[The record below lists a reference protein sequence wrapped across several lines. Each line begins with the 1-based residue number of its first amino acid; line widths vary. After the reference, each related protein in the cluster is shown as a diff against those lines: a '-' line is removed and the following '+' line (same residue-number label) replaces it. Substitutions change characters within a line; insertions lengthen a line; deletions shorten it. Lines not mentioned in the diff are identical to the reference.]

1 MPLKSKLTIASIF
14 IIGLCGSLLIAYST
28 RWGPWVFSDSTGY
41 IASAR
46 NLLAG
51 HGLGLFGASGAFHP
65 LTLHPPFF
73 SLLLGF
79 FGWIGIDL
87 LAAARWLNVI
97 LFGLTISLVGTTI
110 FLLTHSSW
118 LSIICSIVILS
129 MTDLIDIYSGAM
141 SEPLFIFTG
150 LLSISLVLWFLR
162 NNRYLVLVAAAVA
175 VGLSII
181 TRYAGVAF
189 MIAGMAG
196 LLILSTK
203 HWKNRLIDILIYGSI
218 GSLPVVA
225 WRIWLN
231 SQTAD
236 DHLFQK
242 VTNLGEQLANFRLSV
257 MEIFWSWLP
266 FTSLL
271 PAYSYNQA
279 RNYLIIAFILLCLI
293 TSLAIWKMR
302 KNNGKVT
309 DTSNGLTYAGLLI
322 VFAIAYL
329 IILLVSYLLTLP
341 TPDLINRTLLPVH
354 LALIVSVF
362 LLLFFI
368 IRTWSSNKWLTLIP
382 ILLALGIFISYM
394 HDSVDIVNR
403 YHQNGAGYTD
413 RYWQASQTIRTIE
426 QLPSNIPLISNES
439 AAVLFY
445 TNRPAYDV
453 IELVGDQPQAFI
465 RYGDDPTD
473 PAQIKFRENGAAL
486 ALFNSSIWQ
495 FKRLYGDEA
504 AKRMEN
510 FTRGLYLYAQ
520 LEDGAIY
527 FYKSPG
533 K

>member
-1 MPLKSKLTIASIF
+1 MPIKNKLTIASIF
-14 IIGLCGSLLIAYST
+14 FIGLCGSLLIAYTT

-46 NLLAG
+46 NLIAG

-110 FLLTHSSW
+110 FALTHSSW
-118 LSIICSIVILS
+118 LSIICSIIILS

-162 NNRYLVLVAAAVA
+162 NNRFLVLIAAAIA

-181 TRYAGVAF
+181 TRYAGIAF
-189 MIAGMAG
+189 MIAGISA
-196 LLILSTK
+196 LLVLSSK
-203 HWKNRLIDILIYGSI
+203 NWKNRIIDLLIYGSI
-218 GSLPVVA
+218 GSLPVIA

-236 DHLFQK
+236 DHLLQK
-242 VTNLGEQLANFRLSV
+242 VTSLGDQLTNFRLSV

-271 PAYSYNQA
+271 PHYSYNQA
-279 RNYLIIAFILLCLI
+279 RNYLIIALILLFLI
-293 TSLAIWKMR
+293 TGLAIWNMR
-302 KNNGKVT
+302 KNNIKIT
-309 DTSNGLTYAGLLI
+309 DTSNGLPYAGLLI
-322 VFAIAYL
+322 VFAISYL
-329 IILLVSYLLTLP
+329 IILLFSYVFTLP

-354 LALIVSVF
+354 LALLVSVF

-368 IRTWSSNKWLTLIP
+368 IRAWSSNKWFSLIP

-394 HDSVDIVNR
+394 HDSMDIAKQ

-413 RYWQASQTIRTIE
+413 RFWQASQMIRTIE
-426 QLPSNIPLISNES
+426 QLSSKIPLISNES

-453 IELVGDQPQAFI
+453 IELAADKPQAFT
-465 RYGDDPTD
+465 RYGEDPT
-473 PAQIKFRENGAAL
+473 
-486 ALFNSSIWQ
+486 
-495 FKRLYGDEA
+495 YGDEA
-504 AKRMEN
+504 AKRMED

-520 LEDGAIY
+520 LDDGAIY
-527 FYKSPG
+527 FYNSPG